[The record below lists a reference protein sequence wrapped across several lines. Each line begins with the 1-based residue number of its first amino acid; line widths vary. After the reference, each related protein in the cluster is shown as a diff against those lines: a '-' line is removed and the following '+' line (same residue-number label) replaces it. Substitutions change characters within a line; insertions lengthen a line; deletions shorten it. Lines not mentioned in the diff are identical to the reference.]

1 MKNLKTLTVG
11 FIAGVACMI
20 TTSAI
25 AESIDVTAKL
35 MPDVMFKID
44 DKVVASPSDQPVL
57 NYKGYSYV
65 PIRFVSDYLG
75 CEVNWDVVNRKIV
88 MKTPEP
94 QVVEKIV
101 EKPVEKIVY
110 VNEDDDPDRKVYS
123 GLPIT
128 KRQEDYTLTLIGFS
142 RDKYGNRTDAY
153 ITVENN
159 NNEKIQLVQDDCKL
173 IVDGKK
179 EYSLTKRFS
188 LWDDS
193 TWNNEE
199 IYAGEEK
206 NGYLIFD
213 LLPLDAEEFTLQVA
227 MRKMDKGEI
236 KKETVE
242 FNFRKTFSDNDDD

>member
-1 MKNLKTLTVG
+1 MKNWKMLTIG
-11 FIAGVACMI
+11 FVMGAACMV

-25 AESIDVTAKL
+25 ADSLNATVKI

-65 PIRFVSDYLG
+65 PIRFVADYLG
-75 CEVNWDVVNRKIV
+75 CDINWDIVNRKIV

-94 QVVEKIV
+94 QIVEKIV

-110 VNEDDDPDRKVYS
+110 VNDEDNPDRKVYS
-123 GLPIT
+123 SLPMT
-128 KRQEDYTLTLIGFS
+128 KREEDYTITLNGLT
-142 RDKYGNRTDAY
+142 RDRYGNRTDAY
-153 ITVENN
+153 ITLENVR
-159 NNEKIQLVQDDCKL
+159 NEKIQLVQDDCKL
-173 IVDGKK
+173 TVDGK
-179 EYSLTKRFS
+179 EYSLTKRTS

-193 TWNNEE
+193 TWNNQN
-199 IYAGEEK
+199 ILKGEEK

-213 LLPLDAEEFTLQVA
+213 LIPVESEEFTLEVTV
-227 MRKMDKGEI
+227 RRMDAGEI

-242 FNFRKTFSDNDDD
+242 FNFRKTFKDSDDD